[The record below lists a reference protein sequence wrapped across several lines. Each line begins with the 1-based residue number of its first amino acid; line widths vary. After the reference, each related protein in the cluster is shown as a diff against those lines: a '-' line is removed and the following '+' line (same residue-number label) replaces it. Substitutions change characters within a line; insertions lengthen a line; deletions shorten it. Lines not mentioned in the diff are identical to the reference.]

1 MELIAEGRGAVPS
14 VSEHLSRWK
23 SLSVLLDGEDGTKS
37 MRPNPKAHKLA
48 CRLQGDE
55 QPLILLHFPFPKEVG
70 WPLSVG
76 FAAAF
81 CSSLLS
87 LSCSIAVSMHERGV
101 DVGAGFAMQTTTLR
115 DPQSLHSPRCL
126 LTVLQCWGL
135 QTPSLHGAFIAA
147 SLLLHLMASS
157 SHQCINLTAL
167 TDPVDPIGS
176 IGLIDYTDL
185 IDPIGA

>member
-1 MELIAEGRGAVPS
+1 ME
-14 VSEHLSRWK
+14 K
-23 SLSVLLDGEDGTKS
+23 SLSAAGWGRWDEIHAAKS
-37 MRPNPKAHKLA
+37 ESTHRELA

-55 QPLILLHFPFPKEVG
+55 QPLILLHFPFPKEAG

-115 DPQSLHSPRCL
+115 DL
-126 LTVLQCWGL
+126 
-135 QTPSLHGAFIAA
+135 
-147 SLLLHLMASS
+147 
-157 SHQCINLTAL
+157 
-167 TDPVDPIGS
+167 
-176 IGLIDYTDL
+176 
-185 IDPIGA
+185 